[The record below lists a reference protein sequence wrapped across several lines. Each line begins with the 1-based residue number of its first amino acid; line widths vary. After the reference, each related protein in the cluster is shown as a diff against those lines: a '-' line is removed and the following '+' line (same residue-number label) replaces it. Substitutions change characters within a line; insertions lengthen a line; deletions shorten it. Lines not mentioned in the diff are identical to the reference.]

1 MKNVSKNA
9 VQAISLDGK
18 MYLAHKSVENF
29 SLGAGDFTIEVF
41 FICNSI
47 TDCCFYAQEQGFEFG
62 IKDGCLYFDLEGVG
76 SIKQNEEI
84 SLETDALYFAAVS
97 CKDGALS
104 LYFEGFPVAEIAE
117 VKPAGVENTG
127 NFIIGKGLDG
137 YIVEVRLRS
146 CGMNDQEILHDCGMG
161 LQDCDSIEF
170 WSDFTTVQYKDKS
183 SNALLLWTNEG
194 IVLDVNASS
203 CTQLSSKGGFA
214 TITRQSYT
222 SGYTLLFKIFPRL
235 ENNNTMYIYSVI
247 SSEGKTVFSVGL
259 QSDNEGYKHIFVE
272 HNGASYLGES
282 TLPLAQWIDV
292 ALRIES
298 TEAKVYID
306 GTDELSFPFSG
317 ELTNITAMIGIKP
330 FTKKVSFKNSFDGYL
345 DYFAEF
351 ECALEADKIDF
362 YAEEQ
367 PYIFDDS
374 IRTLYA
380 FYCGEPTDLAS
391 GGTMYKVGQSKAL
404 FVKNLN
410 DLDAPIGMDFRV
422 PQEVCAEW
430 LELDEYEQWAMT
442 TAMDMVREVYSQSMG
457 YTIPEGIVPIEQ
469 AATKSVMKLFE
480 EEIYLSK
487 TVWPPEE
494 EEVIIKDFIEEA
506 TMKGVGGKGMAVACG
521 GATAVV
527 ATAGAVVTGAV
538 TGGKAVTAVESVMV
552 TGGACAILVVTLAKV
567 ENDSKKKKPKD
578 KDGQVELISVCCNH
592 EGNPVNGSIHFHS
605 DVDLT
610 GPEDMVY
617 ENTDNFSIDML
628 LVTNKIENLRVICV
642 LRNNKKEPATGIF
655 GLKCGVFYALV
666 EQEITIPP
674 NAILEVS
681 LYIQLKKKDYNALA
695 KYLQD
700 GWQFYFN
707 EFVICYCTANVYL
720 QKDLPIAP
728 WDAHIGQ
735 PYNRNIKEYPS
746 LYFTRTLIIGD
757 VPLDEDFGAEVR
769 DVLLQGEVKQQFNE
783 LLQKIFNSK
792 RLGYVPET
800 QYVKDFNIFDLRR
813 FLTDMYY
820 YQRAAVN
827 CTDCANIVSLIAA
840 TLGITL
846 GMNIIT
852 GYNEWNEN
860 QDKDIGFKCNG
871 IAPMPDD
878 TWIYGIF
885 FSYHQVAFYNVDD
898 EFSKNA
904 EIYDLSLKI
913 DKGGYPGGYT
923 DKEPFLSGG
932 YKAYESSKMRIEV
945 REPYNEEV
953 YLERLIQNN
962 QAASYFAKYFR
973 TKFDF
978 NNNMMKEKS
987 EPYAELMQRFIQF
1000 YGLDNEKYAVEMS
1013 QPEMKLSFLQKM
1025 NLEKRSESPYE
1036 CEWSAPDGMRVKW
1049 FRNAEHLPAGEYLAS
1064 VLMRFSCHL
1073 EEKEALE
1080 LGERAFY
1087 GPDLLITYFG
1097 GSAYLIKCKDME
1109 KAEEMAHNLKSSM
1122 IQ

>member
-18 MYLAHKSVENF
+18 MYLAHKSIENF
-29 SLGAGDFTIEVF
+29 SLGAGDFTIEVL

-214 TITRQSYT
+214 TVTRQSYT

-235 ENNNTMYIYSVI
+235 ENNNTMYIYSVV

-442 TAMDMVREVYSQSMG
+442 TAMDIVREVYVESMG
-457 YTIPEGIVPIEQ
+457 IIPAEGTLPIEQ
-469 AATKSVMKLFE
+469 TATMRIMSLYE
-480 EEIYLSK
+480 EEISMVGTLWTEENSSK
-487 TVWPPEE
+487 KAMEFFVESMA
-494 EEVIIKDFIEEA
+494 I
-506 TMKGVGGKGMAVACG
+506 GVGGAAYSITNGLQNHMMSVLAKAAIGMVSKKVIFSVAAAV
-521 GATAVV
+521 
-527 ATAGAVVTGAV
+527 VVTGIIV
-538 TGGKAVTAVESVMV
+538 
-552 TGGACAILVVTLAKV
+552 IIV
-567 ENDSKKKKPKD
+567 EN
-578 KDGQVELISVCCNH
+578 ISGAANGAIEDMPENKRGYVRLFSICCNH
-592 EGNPVNGSIHFHS
+592 QGNPELGSIHFHS
-605 DVDLT
+605 DENLT
-610 GPEDMVY
+610 MPENMVY
-617 ENTDNFSIDML
+617 VNGNHLSIDLL
-628 LVTNKIENLRVICV
+628 LVTDRLAQGRVHVECV
-642 LRNNKKEPATGIF
+642 LENMTNET
-655 GLKCGVFYALV
+655 
-666 EQEITIPP
+666 
-674 NAILEVS
+674 VS
-681 LYIQLKKKDYNALA
+681 GDFTVKDYSVNEYNTFPSVIIPA
-695 KYLQD
+695 KQKIAVTVILPVRPSGEEAEYREDTWEFFFGEKAMCTCQANI
-700 GWQFYFN
+700 YF
-707 EFVICYCTANVYL
+707 
-720 QKDLPIAP
+720 QRKMPIEP
-728 WDAHIGQ
+728 WTAHINEE
-735 PYNRNIKEYPS
+735 YNKDIKTYPS
-746 LYFTRTLIIGD
+746 LVFMKNMIFALKEETITNINDYMKKLYDSNILEYGSAADTYVDGYYRFKLI
-757 VPLDEDFGAEVR
+757 
-769 DVLLQGEVKQQFNE
+769 QFNR
-783 LLQKIFNSK
+783 
-792 RLGYVPET
+792 RLNECASHRL
-800 QYVKDFNIFDLRR
+800 K
-813 FLTDMYY
+813 
-820 YQRAAVN
+820 VN
-827 CTDCANIVSLIAA
+827 CTVLANIVCLTEAQLGYKKRTTLIEP
-840 TLGITL
+840 LNKEGCFEVNPVI
-846 GMNIIT
+846 GMGDTEWRT
-852 GYNEWNEN
+852 GW
-860 QDKDIGFKCNG
+860 
-871 IAPMPDD
+871 
-878 TWIYGIF
+878 
-885 FSYHQVAFYNVDD
+885 FSYHQIAFSSVENGYG
-898 EFSKNA
+898 FSKDA
-904 EIYDLSLKI
+904 RIYDLAVKI
-913 DKGGYPGGYT
+913 DSGTRPSEAAYDG
-923 DKEPFLSGG
+923 KEGFLSGG
-932 YKAYESSKMRIEV
+932 YQACETDKPIIAID
-945 REPYNEEV
+945 EPYYGEY
-953 YLERLIQNN
+953 YLERLVKNGEE
-962 QAASYFAKYFR
+962 AY
-973 TKFDF
+973 
-978 NNNMMKEKS
+978 
-987 EPYAELMQRFIQF
+987 YAHLSMSVELDVETVQSSRQHNEIYTYLMER
-1000 YGLDNEKYAVEMS
+1000 YMRNYELNDEKYTAEMPQS
-1013 QPEMKLSFLQKM
+1013 DVNSLLLQKM
-1025 NLEKRSESPYE
+1025 GLEKSLEDQYE
-1036 CEWSAPDGMRVKW
+1036 CEWSAPDGMRVTW

-1064 VLMRFSCHL
+1064 VLMRFPCRL
-1073 EEKEALE
+1073 TEKEAPE

-1122 IQ
+1122 I